1 MVAADL
7 SSFVWN
13 ERRELDEVLYA
24 LQTVRLHLEHSG
36 ERWLERTLDALLVSV
51 EALRVATL
59 ERTVMSTTD
68 VDRSL
73 RELAADADAPMDA
86 ILIDHR
92 TAMRERIH
100 EIEEESARIVTLLTV
115 RETAGSAP
123 VQLDTDLESVLSA
136 DAAEPVDNLDVDHD
150 VDAEIAAALA
160 GQARLR
166 ARVALT
172 GLVPSELRDLL
183 R

>member
-7 SSFVWN
+7 SSLVWH

-36 ERWLERTLDALLVSV
+36 ERWLERTLDALLVAV
-51 EALRVATL
+51 ETLRVATL

-73 RELAADADAPMDA
+73 RELAASVEAPLDA

-100 EIEEESARIVTLLTV
+100 EIEAESDRIVTLLAV

-123 VQLDTDLESVLSA
+123 AALDTDLDTVLNA
-136 DAAEPVDNLDVDHD
+136 DATEPDADPDLDHD